1 MRGSMRPALIGRTL
15 IAATLAMSAA
25 GLVACGES
33 SQEKAKA
40 EVCAARKSISE
51 QVTKLQGLTISTN
64 TLTEAKTGFETIGKE
79 LTKIKNA
86 QPNLDPARKEQVEA
100 ATKTFQTQISSLAAG
115 IATSL
120 GSGSLSSA
128 LTNAE
133 PQLKAALTQ
142 LGTDYKSALEPINC
156 S

>member
-1 MRGSMRPALIGRTL
+1 MRSAFFGRALV
-15 IAATLAMSAA
+15 AATLAMSAA

-33 SQEKAKA
+33 AQEKAKA

-51 QVTKLQGLTISTN
+51 QVTKLEGLTISTN

-86 QPNLDPARKEQVEA
+86 QPNLEPARREQVEA
-100 ATKTFQTQISSLAAG
+100 ATKTFQAQLSSLVSG
-115 IATSL
+115 IASSL

-133 PQLKAALTQ
+133 PKLKAALTQ
-142 LGTDYKSALEPINC
+142 LGNDYKSALEPISC

>member
-1 MRGSMRPALIGRTL
+1 MRSALLGRTVA
-15 IAATLAMSAA
+15 AATLAFSAA
-25 GLVACGES
+25 GLLACGES
-33 SQEKAKA
+33 AQDKAQA
-40 EVCAARKSISE
+40 EVCSARKIISE

-64 TLTEAKTGFETIGKE
+64 TLTEAKAGFETIGKE

-86 QPNLDPARKEQVEA
+86 QPNLEPARKEQVQA
-100 ATKTFQTQISSLAAG
+100 ATKTFETQIGSLAAG
-115 IATSL
+115 VASSL

-133 PQLKAALTQ
+133 PQLKAAVTQ
-142 LGTDYKSALEPINC
+142 LANDYKSALEPISC

>member
-1 MRGSMRPALIGRTL
+1 MRSALIGRGL
-15 IAATLAMSAA
+15 VAATLAMSAA

-40 EVCAARKSISE
+40 EVCSARKSISE

-64 TLTEAKTGFETIGKE
+64 TLTEAKAGFETIGKE

-86 QPNLDPARKEQVEA
+86 QPNLEPARKEQVEA
-100 ATKTFQTQISSLAAG
+100 ATKTFQAQISSLAAG
-115 IATSL
+115 IASSL

>member
-1 MRGSMRPALIGRTL
+1 MRAALIGRTL

-40 EVCAARKSISE
+40 EVCSARRSISE
-51 QVTKLQGLTISTN
+51 QVTKLQGLTISTS
-64 TLTEAKTGFETIGKE
+64 TLTEAKAGFEAIGKE

-86 QPNLDPARKEQVEA
+86 QPNLEPARKEQVEA

-115 IATSL
+115 IASSL

>member
-1 MRGSMRPALIGRTL
+1 MRSALIGRTL
-15 IAATLAMSAA
+15 VAATLAMSAA

-40 EVCAARKSISE
+40 EVCSARKSISE

-64 TLTEAKTGFETIGKE
+64 TLTEAKAGFETIGKE

-86 QPNLDPARKEQVEA
+86 QPNLEPARKEQVEA
-100 ATKTFQTQISSLAAG
+100 ATKTFQAQISSLAAG
-115 IATSL
+115 IASSL